1 VSEETRP
8 NPSPGPPPRKPV
20 KGPPKGGGYAGH
32 PPGERARAPTTEP
45 RRPVVEAVAVPVADR
60 PKAEVVQL
68 SFAPQRRRRRPWTLA
83 ANLFRLTVLGAVRS
97 WRRNARLLA
106 PALGT
111 MALLLL
117 LGGTL
122 AVAGVAGRTILTY
135 ESQQASILH
144 VYLRDDASDSDVAA
158 LRRSLAAHPN
168 VRSVTYVD
176 KAAALA
182 RARQRPGLAQLATAA
197 GSNPFPASLDVQVD
211 APDDVGKVAAAAGA
225 NSSAEPARPT
235 SYDHDTYGQLR
246 RLFLIGAGIAG
257 GFALLM
263 AFITYAVSAN
273 SLRAVVLSRREE
285 LATMQMLGASPW
297 LLRARLLIEGSM
309 TGGAAGA
316 MAALVVAAAVA
327 GAAGLDHHLFVQLL
341 PGVNGQVATAA
352 GAGLALAGAAI
363 GGAGSLFAF
372 RRLPN

>member
-1 VSEETRP
+1 
-8 NPSPGPPPRKPV
+8 
-20 KGPPKGGGYAGH
+20 
-32 PPGERARAPTTEP
+32 
-45 RRPVVEAVAVPVADR
+45 
-60 PKAEVVQL
+60 
-68 SFAPQRRRRRPWTLA
+68 
-83 ANLFRLTVLGAVRS
+83 
-97 WRRNARLLA
+97 
-106 PALGT
+106 
-111 MALLLL
+111 
-117 LGGTL
+117 
-122 AVAGVAGRTILTY
+122 
-135 ESQQASILH
+135 
-144 VYLRDDASDSDVAA
+144 
-158 LRRSLAAHPN
+158 

-297 LLRARLLIEGSM
+297 LLRARLLIEGAM